1 MMEFQELEGERR
13 GSKVLCAVD
22 HHLYRYSRGTK
33 KDTNV
38 HFLACYLDRPTQ
50 TMLKTNPNVVPCK
63 GTAFVKE
70 NKILIHKAHN
80 HTPDEAIYKRLHA
93 RHKVRESVTSSSQP
107 TKQAFDDAMR
117 DEPGGELVAW
127 GAMYRTCL
135 REKRLSYPAPPENCE
150 AADRFMK
157 SDTYKDK
164 EFAQFYQGLVTSE
177 DQSALIFAHPQN
189 LEKLGE
195 ETKQINCDGTFR

>member
-13 GSKVLCAVD
+13 GSKVLCTED

-63 GTAFVKE
+63 GTAVVKE

-80 HTPDEAIYKRLHA
+80 HTPKAQEV
-93 RHKVRESVTSSSQP
+93 HKKTVDSRKIRRFVSLRSSSQD
-107 TKQAFDDAMR
+107 KQ
-117 DEPGGELVAW
+117 
-127 GAMYRTCL
+127 
-135 REKRLSYPAPPENCE
+135 
-150 AADRFMK
+150 
-157 SDTYKDK
+157 
-164 EFAQFYQGLVTSE
+164 
-177 DQSALIFAHPQN
+177 
-189 LEKLGE
+189 
-195 ETKQINCDGTFR
+195 